1 MPDTSTHRHKERTLG
16 SRIASL
22 AEAGPL
28 PTDFGSLQRCV
39 METNVNAPDR
49 NTSTSASSGYASASR
64 FRREGIKFFTIP
76 EVAECLNVST
86 RTVRRWIERGELV
99 VAHRFGAA
107 VGIAE
112 ANLKALS
119 CPTPRGLADALKAIP

>member
-1 MPDTSTHRHKERTLG
+1 
-16 SRIASL
+16 
-22 AEAGPL
+22 
-28 PTDFGSLQRCV
+28 

-86 RTVRRWIERGELV
+86 RTVRRWIKRGELI
-99 VAHRFGAA
+99 AHRLGG
-107 VGIAE
+107 VVRIAE
-112 ANLKALS
+112 SDLRAFLLPATARSSHVRCRQQLS
-119 CPTPRGLADALKAIP
+119 RYVNSL

>member
-1 MPDTSTHRHKERTLG
+1 
-16 SRIASL
+16 
-22 AEAGPL
+22 
-28 PTDFGSLQRCV
+28 

-86 RTVRRWIERGELV
+86 RTVRRWIKRGELI
-99 VAHRFGAA
+99 AHRLGG
-107 VGIAE
+107 VVRIAE
-112 ANLKALS
+112 SDLRAF
-119 CPTPRGLADALKAIP
+119 LARYRAI

>member
-1 MPDTSTHRHKERTLG
+1 
-16 SRIASL
+16 
-22 AEAGPL
+22 
-28 PTDFGSLQRCV
+28 

-86 RTVRRWIERGELV
+86 RTVRRWIKRGELI
-99 VAHRFGAA
+99 AHRPGG
-107 VGIAE
+107 VVRIAE
-112 ANLKALS
+112 SDLGAF
-119 CPTPRGLADALKAIP
+119 LARYREI